1 MCEFCKEIIKEN
13 ENSNR
18 EELIIQRDSGR
29 FDLCCHAGGNDWG
42 AVEDVKFCPKC
53 GRELENNNATTEQ

>member
-13 ENSNR
+13 KDSNR

-29 FDLCCHAGGNDWG
+29 FDLCCHAGGDDWG
-42 AVEDVKFCPKC
+42 VVEDVKF
-53 GRELENNNATTEQ
+53 

>member
-13 ENSNR
+13 EDSNR

-29 FDLCCHAGGNDWG
+29 FDLCCHAGGSDWG

-53 GRELENNNATTEQ
+53 GRKLESNNSTTE